1 MVKCVEEHDKEHD
14 KEHDSVLLM
23 LSNRYLIA
31 KQVIPVI
38 VPNAPPPN

>member
-1 MVKCVEEHDKEHD
+1 MVKYVEEHD

-38 VPNAPPPN
+38 VPIPPPPN